1 MLGKTLPAGL
11 HLQLGRCLRRRYH
24 CPSAVIAT
32 RYKPVRDSVLLRRVD
47 ALEFCVEQKVKKTP
61 PISESPLVFLCFD
74 ALGVPS

>member
-11 HLQLGRCLRRRYH
+11 HLQLGRCLRRRY
-24 CPSAVIAT
+24 VIAT

-47 ALEFCVEQKVKKTP
+47 ALEFRIEQKVKKTP